1 MRMHEIKRNTPNK
14 LKKIIGRGG
23 TRGKTSG
30 HGHKGQKQ
38 HGGHGIRPAIRDFIK
53 KIPKLRGRGKNI
65 NTSIKS
71 KPVVINLFV
80 IDNVYDLGEV
90 VSPATLQEKKILKSN
105 QLPDGGVKILA
116 DGEITK
122 KLIFS
127 GCLFSKE
134 AKEKIEKASGII
146 E

>member
-14 LKKIIGRGG
+14 SKKIIGRGG

-30 HGHKGQKQ
+30 HGHKGQGQ

-71 KPVVINLFV
+71 KPVVINLFI
-80 IDNVYDLGEV
+80 IDNVYDLGET
-90 VSPATLQEKKILKSN
+90 VSPATLQEKNILKSN

-122 KLIFS
+122 KLTFS
-127 GCLFSKE
+127 GCLFSRE
-134 AKEKIEKASGII
+134 AKEKIEKAGGII